1 MNTNCLNLYSSNTV
15 ILNKYLT
22 LLQTSRLQGQVA
34 KLRAQVE
41 QREATR
47 QNLEYEL
54 TLAKKATSQEKRN
67 AAERKNELN
76 RILETHKGMKRNRNI

>member
-1 MNTNCLNLYSSNTV
+1 MTPF
-15 ILNKYLT
+15 
-22 LLQTSRLQGQVA
+22 QTSRLQGQVA

-41 QREATR
+41 QGEATR
-47 QNLEYEL
+47 QTLEYEL

-76 RILETHKGMKRNRNI
+76 RILETHKGMRRSGTNIGLLF